1 MLDWARR
8 IYVQLAYPL
17 AEGLQGL
24 IRQAGRQA
32 GVAQKEL
39 RRFTHGGVGRGG
51 AVGIASHETRNRMEE
66 PLTSLTLSLCWI
78 TLSAASSKPSVT
90 FPSGLE
96 PPCSVPP
103 ICPAEHF
110 RLPPSRP
117 PLSIY

>member
-51 AVGIASHETRNRMEE
+51 AAGIASHETRKRMEE
-66 PLTSLTLSLCWI
+66 RTTHKPNPVSVLVNPFCCFIKTLM
-78 TLSAASSKPSVT
+78 
-90 FPSGLE
+90 
-96 PPCSVPP
+96 
-103 ICPAEHF
+103 
-110 RLPPSRP
+110 
-117 PLSIY
+117 